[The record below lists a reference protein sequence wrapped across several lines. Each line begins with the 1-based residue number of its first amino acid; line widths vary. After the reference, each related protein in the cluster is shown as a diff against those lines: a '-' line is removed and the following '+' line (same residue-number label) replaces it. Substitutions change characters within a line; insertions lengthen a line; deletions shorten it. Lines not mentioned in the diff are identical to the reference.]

1 MTLACELGFSLY
13 SSFNILLKSC
23 TRQVF
28 PNMPFDEFDFNPA
41 LQKSIA
47 DRGYLE
53 PTPIQ
58 AKSIPV
64 ILKGND
70 VVAAAQTGTGKT
82 AGFTLPILQKL
93 SELPVEKG
101 VRPIRA
107 LVMVPTRELAAQVAE
122 SIKLY
127 SAHLP
132 LRHTVVFGGVN
143 INPQKSHLRGG
154 VDILVAT
161 PGRLLDLIEQ
171 SALTLS
177 QIDFLVLDE
186 ADRMMDMGFL
196 PAIKKILKL
205 VPAQRQTLLF
215 SATFSEDILELADQI
230 LKDPVHIKVA
240 ADNAAAETV
249 QQEAYFLPKAHKAT
263 LLKYLI
269 ENNSWSQALVFAR
282 TQHGAERL
290 GKKLEKKKFSVTTI
304 HGGKSQPQR
313 VKALT
318 KFKENKVQI
327 MVATDL
333 AARGLDIK
341 SLPVVINFDI
351 PNVSEDYVHRIGR
364 AGRAGETGKAISL
377 VSPEEELFFERI
389 ERLIQK
395 KMERVKMPYLEDLPS
410 IPSPETT
417 SSSKPRKAIEKKT
430 IKNNKQNVTPAP
442 KKKKKSAA
450 AKARE
455 RKNAK
460 VNPMASKPKEPGK

>member
-1 MTLACELGFSLY
+1 M
-13 SSFNILLKSC
+13 SFEN
-23 TRQVF
+23 F
-28 PNMPFDEFDFNPA
+28 NFNPA
-41 LQKSIA
+41 LQLSIA
-47 DRGYLE
+47 DRGYSE

-64 ILKGND
+64 ILEGRD

-93 SELPVEKG
+93 SEAQIEKG
-101 VRPIRA
+101 LKPIKA

-127 SAHLP
+127 SAHLSI
-132 LRHTVVFGGVN
+132 RHTVVFGGVN

-161 PGRLLDLIEQ
+161 PGRLLDLVEQ
-171 SALTLS
+171 SAMTLN
-177 QIDFLVLDE
+177 QVEYLVLDE

-196 PAIKKILKL
+196 PAIKRILGM
-205 VPAQRQTLLF
+205 VPKTRQTLLF
-215 SATFSEDILELADQI
+215 SATFSAEILELSEKI

-240 ADNAAAETV
+240 PDNAAAETV
-249 QQEAYFLPKAHKAT
+249 QQEVYFLPKAHKTT
-263 LLKYLI
+263 LLKHLLQ
-269 ENNSWSQALVFAR
+269 NNSWTQVLVFAR

-290 GKKLEKKKFSVTTI
+290 GKKLEKKKISVTTI

-318 KFKENKVQI
+318 RFKENKVRVL
-327 MVATDL
+327 VATDL

-341 SLPVVINFDI
+341 ALPMVINYDI

-364 AGRAGETGKAISL
+364 AGRAGETGQAISL

-395 KMERVKMPYLEDLPS
+395 SMDRVKMPYLEDLPRIS
-410 IPSPETT
+410 DSEQPPQ
-417 SSSKPRKAIEKKT
+417 SKNVVEKK
-430 IKNNKQNVTPAP
+430 ISKKNKQNVPPAP
-442 KKKKKSAA
+442 KKKKSS
-450 AKARE
+450 
-455 RKNAK
+455 
-460 VNPMASKPKEPGK
+460 ASKAKERQKAKINPLSNKKSN